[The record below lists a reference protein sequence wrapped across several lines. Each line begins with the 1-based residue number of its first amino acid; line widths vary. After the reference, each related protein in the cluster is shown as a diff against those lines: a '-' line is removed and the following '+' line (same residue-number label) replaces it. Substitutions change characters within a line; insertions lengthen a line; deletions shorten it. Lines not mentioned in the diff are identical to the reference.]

1 MPDTAFSVAF
11 HIGAHK
17 TATSHLQRSIRMQ
30 AGALASRGVHW
41 FGPDHLRRPR
51 QSVPDLLGLNED
63 GVLSD
68 QIDVRLQAGARIVFS
83 EENYI
88 GVLNV
93 ARRRPVNRRYP
104 DAARRISA
112 VAQAVGR
119 DVDVLLALRRP
130 TAFLNAAYCQQLMGG
145 VVTPMAQY
153 RKINPLGSVDWAE
166 LVTRLRAAPG
176 VGQLVVWCHEDYAAH
191 FPAICAALLGPAA
204 AGLVQPIDRYIHR
217 SLSAAAVA
225 EVLHRH
231 GSTRLGDLG
240 MSARRVLPVEEGYPP
255 FDGFNPAEHAA
266 SDAAYRAQ
274 IAAVGAM
281 PGVTLLDPL
290 WALGA
295 VRA

>member
-1 MPDTAFSVAF
+1 MTEPTFSVAF

-30 AGALASRGVHW
+30 ASALAARGVHW
-41 FGPDHLRRPR
+41 FGPDFLRRPH
-51 QSVPDLLGLNED
+51 QSVPALLGLTD
-63 GVLSD
+63 DQGPSD
-68 QIDVRLQAGARIVFS
+68 QISALARTGDRIVFS

-93 ARRRPVNRRYP
+93 ARRRPVTRRYP
-104 DAARRISA
+104 DAAMRISA

-119 DVDVLLALRRP
+119 DVDVCLAIRRP
-130 TAFLNAAYCQQLMGG
+130 TGFLNAAYCQQLMGG
-145 VVTPMAQY
+145 IVTPLAQY
-153 RKINPLGSVDWAE
+153 RKFNPLGSVDWAE

-255 FDGFNPAEHAA
+255 FDGFSPAEHAA
-266 SDAAYRAQ
+266 GDAAYRAQ
-274 IAAVGAM
+274 IAAIGAI

-290 WALGA
+290 WSGGA

>member
-1 MPDTAFSVAF
+1 MTEPTFSVAF

-30 AGALASRGVHW
+30 ASALAARGVHW
-41 FGPDHLRRPR
+41 FGPDRLRQPR
-51 QSVPDLLGLNED
+51 QSVPALLG
-63 GVLSD
+63 
-68 QIDVRLQAGARIVFS
+68 IDEGQAPSNQFTSLCQTAERIVFS

-93 ARRRPVNRRYP
+93 ARRRPVTSRYP
-104 DAARRISA
+104 DAAMRISA

-119 DVDVLLALRRP
+119 DVDVCLAIRRP
-130 TAFLNAAYCQQLMGG
+130 TGFLNGAYCQQLMGG
-145 VVTPMAQY
+145 IVTPMAQY
-153 RKINPLGSVDWAE
+153 RKMNALASVDWAD
-166 LVTRLRAAPG
+166 LVARLRAAPG
-176 VGQLVVWCHEDYAAH
+176 VGQLVVWCFEDYAAH

-231 GSTRLGDLG
+231 GSAGLADLG
-240 MSARRVLPVEEGYPP
+240 MAARRVLPVEEGYPA
-255 FDGFNPAEHAA
+255 FDGFSPAEHAA
-266 SDAAYRAQ
+266 GDAAYRTQ
-274 IAAVGAM
+274 IAAIAAI
-281 PGVTLLDPL
+281 PEVTLLDPL
-290 WALGA
+290 WARAA